1 MKHSS
6 KALKEVNPMLNSIER
21 AAIEDMLCEAD
32 HAVFEEDVADLV
44 LDIFE

>member
-1 MKHSS
+1 
-6 KALKEVNPMLNSIER
+6 MLNSIER

-44 LDIFE
+44 LDIFEQKNNKEDIENE